1 MGESLREHY
10 PGTNIVCLG
19 ARQDYQR
26 PCGYHRRKDGL
37 GINRIT
43 CFLTVYSALLTVPG
57 VLFAFAFHP
66 FITVIMLGEPLT
78 ETAHSL
84 WPRST
89 GTTCMSYPTVVR
101 SVEPIELPPTERLW
115 QRSEGES
122 RCQSICPTVCVR
134 MCVCAVASVVS
145 TSVWPHGRQPA
156 ILLCPWILQ
165 ATILEGVAVSLSVSC
180 IGRQVLYLYVLP
192 TSQNP
197 SRWNPSWLSNAST
210 ARKDPESE

>member
-26 PCGYHRRKDGL
+26 PRGYDRRKDDL
-37 GINRIT
+37 RISRIT

-84 WPRST
+84 WPHST

-115 QRSEGES
+115 QRSEEGS
-122 RCQSICPTVCVR
+122 RCQSVCPTVCVHVCVCTCVCVCV
-134 MCVCAVASVVS
+134 CVCAVASVVS
-145 TSVWPHGRQPA
+145 TSA
-156 ILLCPWILQ
+156 
-165 ATILEGVAVSLSVSC
+165 
-180 IGRQVLYLYVLP
+180 
-192 TSQNP
+192 
-197 SRWNPSWLSNAST
+197 
-210 ARKDPESE
+210 